1 MLNRRPSPDVLRAA
15 LRRLGS
21 DTYLFSA
28 DRETLLR
35 DVEAKL
41 K

>member
-1 MLNRRPSPDVLRAA
+1 

-21 DTYLFSA
+21 DTYLFSS